1 MRQSEEEHLSQLRKV
16 TFVKNFSMYTRAV
29 PVNHSYT
36 SVSLLSFLSLLPHLK
51 SNLLQF
57 EINLIEMKEEIKL
70 KFNIKPSRPE
80 LKCAHLWLI
89 RLFHMIL
96 QL

>member
-16 TFVKNFSMYTRAV
+16 TFVKSFSKYTRAV

-36 SVSLLSFLSLLPHLK
+36 SVSLFSSHSLLPYPK

-57 EINLIEMKEEIKL
+57 EINLIEMEEIRF
-70 KFNIKPSRPE
+70 KFNIKPSRPL

-89 RLFHMIL
+89 YLFHIIL
-96 QL
+96 RL

>member
-1 MRQSEEEHLSQLRKV
+1 MRQSQEEHLSHLSKV
-16 TFVKNFSMYTRAV
+16 TFVKSFSTYTRAV
-29 PVNHSYT
+29 PVKHSYT
-36 SVSLLSFLSLLPHLK
+36 SVSLFSFLSLLPHTK

-57 EINLIEMKEEIKL
+57 EINLIEKKEEIKL

-89 RLFHMIL
+89 HLFHMIL